1 MNSIFETL
9 LDLPL
14 LRGASRERISETAGN
29 TKFHFLKY
37 LEGNQIVAPGQQ
49 CSHMMFLLSGKVR
62 VEVTSSDGRFRLG
75 QTLTGPDAILPQFLF
90 GRNTVSP
97 CTVTATDTC
106 SIMQVDKNDWLKI
119 LNLDPV
125 FMLNYLNMLSSGSQN
140 VVEGILAITT
150 GSIEE
155 RLAVWIVCMTQ
166 PGATEITLGCRQ
178 RDLYSV
184 FGVQRS
190 SFISAMESMRERGL
204 IEYTN
209 NEITVNDR
217 RAMQALITGAALANA
232 D

>member
-62 VEVTSSDGRFRLG
+62 VEVASSDGRFRLG

-125 FMLNYLNMLSSGSQN
+125 FMLNYLNMLGSQN

>member
-1 MNSIFETL
+1 
-9 LDLPL
+9 
-14 LRGASRERISETAGN
+14 
-29 TKFHFLKY
+29 
-37 LEGNQIVAPGQQ
+37 
-49 CSHMMFLLSGKVR
+49 
-62 VEVTSSDGRFRLG
+62 
-75 QTLTGPDAILPQFLF
+75 
-90 GRNTVSP
+90 
-97 CTVTATDTC
+97 
-106 SIMQVDKNDWLKI
+106 MQVDKNDWLKI
-119 LNLDPV
+119 LNSDPV

-166 PGATEITLGCRQ
+166 PGATEITLSCRQ

-204 IEYTN
+204 IGYTN

-217 RAMQALITGAALANA
+217 RAMQALVSGAVIAVE

>member
-37 LEGNQIVAPGQQ
+37 LEGNQIVVPGQQ
-49 CSHMMFLLSGKVR
+49 CSHMTFLLSGKVR
-62 VEVTSSDGRFRLG
+62 VEVASPDGRFCLG

-209 NEITVNDR
+209 KEITVNDR

>member
-62 VEVTSSDGRFRLG
+62 VEVASSDGRFRLG
-75 QTLTGPDAILPQFLF
+75 QTLTGADAILPQFLF

-217 RAMQALITGAALANA
+217 RAMQAIVSGAVIAVE